1 MRFVENGGGLRLI
14 KTTKILLASS
24 LFALTVSLSSASAQ
38 SLADPDLLVL
48 GDSQILFRGG
58 PAYVDHFSKLAET
71 CSALIP
77 ERANDF
83 KTHFIGD
90 VGVAGI
96 RAASINSWLARQGKE
111 KDALCVPEKSWPENT
126 RGFGVLHTPD
136 QKFHQTGSDGA
147 YPLCQADRSPIET
160 MFKDIAIKPKL
171 LVFAIL
177 GGYAKNWAKD
187 EALAQKHAAELAAQV
202 PENTPCLYLSTAPSF
217 SENHN
222 SHRRKGQDHFFD
234 GIQKAPGAC
243 LPVRGLTDK
252 TISAFQGNSEF
263 YKTRD
268 DGTVRDV
275 FHPNDLGIR
284 TFLNKVSPAMCQ
296 ALVTIMDR
304 DQTAALKSD

>member
-1 MRFVENGGGLRLI
+1 MI
-14 KTTKILLASS
+14 KITNNWAVSG
-24 LFALTVSLSSASAQ
+24 LFALTLSLSSASAQ
-38 SLADPDLLVL
+38 SLADPDLLVI

-58 PAYVDHFSKLAET
+58 PAYTDHFSKLAET

-77 ERANDF
+77 ERTNDF
-83 KTHFIGD
+83 KTHFAGA

-96 RAASINSWLARQGKE
+96 RAASINSWLAREGKE
-111 KDALCVPEKSWPENT
+111 KDALCVPEKSWPQNT
-126 RGFGVLHTPD
+126 RGFGVLHTPE
-136 QKFHQTGSDGA
+136 QKFYQTGNDGA
-147 YPLCQADRSPIET
+147 YPLCKPNQSPIET

-187 EALAQKHAAELAAQV
+187 ETLAHQHAAELATQV
-202 PENTPCLYLSTAPSF
+202 PENTPCLYLATAPSF

-222 SHRRKGQDHFFD
+222 SHRREGQDHFFD

-243 LPVRGLTDK
+243 LPVKGLTGE
-252 TISAFQGNSEF
+252 TISAFQGNSKF

-284 TFLNKVSPAMCQ
+284 TFLNKVSPAICH
-296 ALVTIMDR
+296 ALVSIMDR
-304 DQTAALKSD
+304 D